1 MKYNMN
7 QKYFDIH
14 AKNDNVC
21 QISPELYRTE
31 THIYKRCLKTR
42 FEPINIRISILQF
55 DFIFVKPLFD
65 LRIKLHLMA
74 ATAEDGK
81 KGPFTSATRRA
92 QKHTFHTGYQLI
104 FMLQHASA
112 RIS

>member
-1 MKYNMN
+1 MQRMIMYVK
-7 QKYFDIH
+7 IL
-14 AKNDNVC
+14 
-21 QISPELYRTE
+21 PELYRTE

-74 ATAEDGK
+74 ATAEDGGGK
-81 KGPFTSATRRA
+81 KSPFTSATRRA
-92 QKHTFHTGYQLI
+92 QKHTFHMGYQLI

-112 RIS
+112 RSEQGPQCGVS

>member
-1 MKYNMN
+1 MQRMLMYVK
-7 QKYFDIH
+7 
-14 AKNDNVC
+14 
-21 QISPELYRTE
+21 ISPELYRTE
-31 THIYKRCLKTR
+31 THIYKRCLNTR

-65 LRIKLHLMA
+65 LRIKLHRMA
-74 ATAEDGK
+74 ATAEDGGGK
-81 KGPFTSATRRA
+81 KGPFTSATGRA

>member
-1 MKYNMN
+1 MQRMIMYVK
-7 QKYFDIH
+7 
-14 AKNDNVC
+14 
-21 QISPELYRTE
+21 ISPELNRTE

-65 LRIKLHLMA
+65 LSIKLHLMA
-74 ATAEDGK
+74 ATAEDGGGK